1 MKYVGIIGRL
11 NNDRITFNAELLNI
25 INDSRVESKKRS
37 AEIEDEKLEK
47 ILKAGQIAPSANN
60 YQPQRVF
67 VIKSEE
73 GLEKIRAFT
82 PYCFEAPVILLIC
95 YDKDVSWKAI
105 DGHDSGI
112 VDASI
117 AITQMMLEAWD
128 LGIGSLWVRGY
139 DKRKLDE
146 LFDLPENLVSVAL
159 LPLGYPSDKSKPV
172 GLHFK
177 NVSLDE
183 MVSYL

>member
-1 MKYVGIIGRL
+1 M
-11 NNDRITFNAELLNI
+11 TFESFLELAE
-25 INDSRVESKKRS
+25 KRYS
-37 AEIEDEKLEK
+37 VRSYSNKEIEKDKLDK
-47 ILKAGQIAPSANN
+47 ILKTGQLAPTAGNF
-60 YQPQRVF
+60 QPQRIF
-67 VIKSEE
+67 VLQSKKA
-73 GLEKIRAFT
+73 LDKARRVT
-82 PYCFEAPVILLIC
+82 PFCFNAPIVLLIC
-95 YDKDVSWKAI
+95 SDNNVSWKAV
-105 DGHDSGI
+105 DGHDSGPI
-112 VDASI
+112 DAAIS
-117 AITQMMLEAWD
+117 ITQMMLEAWD

>member
-1 MKYVGIIGRL
+1 MKDFLTLASERYSVRKY
-11 NNDRITFNAELLNI
+11 DTR
-25 INDSRVESKKRS
+25 
-37 AEIEDEKLEK
+37 EIEDEKLEK

-95 YDKDVSWKAI
+95 YDKNVSWKAI

-159 LPLGYPSDKSKPV
+159 LPLGYPSDESKPV
-172 GLHFK
+172 GRHFK